1 MRHLIPLAMATA
13 MTLPSTALACGGFFC
28 NNNAPVDQTAE
39 EIAFVVDEDLQQV
52 TAHVKIMYEGPAEE
66 FSWIVPVKAE
76 PTLSVGTDALFDQLS
91 ANLVPWYQR
100 QVDFGE
106 CPVTMTASATTVDSG
121 GYSSSGGTVQVVSKG
136 TVGPYDTVVLTASDT
151 QTLVDWLNEHN
162 FDVPAGTDAVLQPY
176 LASGAYFV
184 ALRLAKDK
192 DTGDLAPLV
201 MTYEGT
207 RASIPIQLTAIAAQ
221 PDMRLRVYVF
231 GNYRAVPES
240 YLHVRI
246 NPFAVNYW
254 TNGSNYEDVISLAA
268 DEAGGHAFAT
278 DYSGPADFMA
288 GTISRSDWTAE
299 RLAASQ
305 DQLELFTTLV
315 DFGYPLDDAMLGVL
329 SDLVTLPPELDG
341 WAMEEVLSCVSCVD
355 GALEGAPVDAAFV
368 ASVIDE
374 EVLQP
379 RAEAD
384 ALFTDYPI
392 VSRMTSSV
400 SPEEMTIDPVFVF
413 NSEMGPVERIRQATE
428 IYDCSAQ
435 DGEGTW
441 ESPRRLRIDGYPDVQ
456 LPSMEELNELE
467 MSEFE
472 WLEMAG
478 WTTPASLIIEA
489 TAAEGMPEVL
499 VDRDPDAMSGGVP
512 PIYDDAPEDSV
523 AAAGCGC
530 DTTGPASVGW
540 LALLAGLFVRR
551 RR

>member
-1 MRHLIPLAMATA
+1 MRHMIPLALATA
-13 MTLPSTALACGGFFC
+13 LTMPTSAWACGGFFC

-39 EIAFVVDEDLQQV
+39 EIAFVVDEDQQQV
-52 TAHVKIMYEGPAEE
+52 TAHIKIMYEGPAEE

-91 ANLVPWYQR
+91 LNLVPWYQR

-106 CPVTMTASATTVDSG
+106 CPVTMSSASSVDNG
-121 GYSSSGGTVQVVSKG
+121 GYSSSSGTVQVVSKG

-151 QTLVDWLNEHN
+151 QTLVDWLTEHN

-176 LASGAYFV
+176 LASGAHFV
-184 ALRLAKDK
+184 ALRLSKDK

-207 RASIPIQLTAIAAQ
+207 RASIPIQLTALAAQ

-240 YLHVRI
+240 FLHVRV

-254 TNGSNYEDVISLAA
+254 TNGANYEDVISMAA

-288 GTISRSDWTAE
+288 GVISRPDWTPE
-299 RLAASQ
+299 RLASAQ
-305 DQLELFTTLV
+305 DQLELLTTIV
-315 DFGYPLDDAMLGVL
+315 EYGYPLDDPMLAVL
-329 SDLVTLPPELDG
+329 SDLITLDPAIDG
-341 WAMEEVLSCVSCVD
+341 WQMEEVLSCLSCVD
-355 GALEGAPVDAAFV
+355 SALEGAPVDAALV
-368 ASVIDE
+368 AAAIDE

-392 VSRMTSSV
+392 VSRMTSSI

-413 NSEMGPVERIRQATE
+413 NSEMGPVERIRLATE
-428 IYDCSAQ
+428 RFDCDADEDS
-435 DGEGTW
+435 W
-441 ESPRRLRIDGYPDVQ
+441 SVPRRLQIEGYPDVQ
-456 LPSMEELNELE
+456 MPSQRDLAEMEL
-467 MSEFE
+467 SEFE

-499 VDRDPDAMSGGVP
+499 VERDPDAMADGVP
-512 PIYDDAPEDSV
+512 PLYDDPADSEV

-530 DTTGPASVGW
+530 DTTGPAAAGW